1 MAVKTQGTELY
12 FVDPT
17 AVMPSVIKMACPT
30 GVTGLGGP
38 ADQIE
43 TTCLG
48 ANEKTYVQGLFTPG
62 QVSIPFNLDP
72 QAASHQDLFD
82 LKEAGDNLNWIVC
95 LSDGPGTPTLDSDSD
110 FVAPATRSSI
120 KFVGYIADLN
130 IDLATNEIVRGTLT
144 VQRSGSVTPT
154 WKP

>member
-17 AVMPSVIKMACPT
+17 AVLPSVIKMACPT

-95 LSDGPGTPTLDSDSD
+95 LSDGTGTPTLDSDSD

>member
-95 LSDGPGTPTLDSDSD
+95 LSDGTGTPTLDSDSD

>member
-17 AVMPSVIKMACPT
+17 ALVPAAIKMACPT
-30 GVTGLGGP
+30 GITGLGGP

-62 QVSIPFNLDP
+62 QVSVPFNLDP
-72 QAASHQDLFD
+72 QAVSHQDLFD
-82 LKEAGDNLNWIVC
+82 LRDAGDNLNWIVAF
-95 LSDGPGTPTLDSDSD
+95 SDGTGTPTLDSDAD
-110 FVAPATRSSI
+110 FVAPSTRSSI
-120 KFVGYIADLN
+120 KFIGYISDIN
-130 IDLATNEIVRGTLT
+130 IDLATNEIC
-144 VQRSGSVTPT
+144 
-154 WKP
+154 